1 MGVYFY
7 KTCLKFA
14 IFGIQIKTLKMRR
27 IAPIGKKNFVG
38 KKFKS
43 AKPNE
48 LNASDKNFIKN
59 NINQFNN
66 QQLAFRIGKPVD
78 AVEKFIKKE
87 KLTSTLAVQESKEL
101 IKPSKLV
108 EVKASKP
115 DKTLSSKIKK
125 EKEETTIKMVVNK
138 EDFIRENYQK
148 YSAIEM
154 ANELNISIN
163 TVRYY
168 LNKLNIIPSKVSKT
182 PVEVLIK
189 RSIFI
194 KENHNKYTVR
204 ELSEKLNCSCDIV
217 RISLRKQKLKALQ
230 VTLGQEIPP
239 HAIEFIKANYRTMTA
254 REMSNS
260 LGNVRWT
267 QVKYLC
273 DKYDFLKTP
282 EETTA
287 IRNRWNRSEFTAS
300 EEKYIVE
307 HHGNISLSEIA
318 NNLERTRSSV
328 VKLLARKGL
337 KVTKEQHDILNR
349 ANFEKGRISMKAKL
363 EAKIASK
370 K

>member
-1 MGVYFY
+1 
-7 KTCLKFA
+7 
-14 IFGIQIKTLKMRR
+14 MRR

-66 QQLAFRIGKPVD
+66 QQLAFRIGKPVA

-87 KLTSTLAVQESKEL
+87 KLISMLEVQERKEL
-101 IKPSKLV
+101 IKPSILV
-108 EVKASKP
+108 EVKPSKP
-115 DKTLSSKIKK
+115 DKIVSSEKRKEREETASKI
-125 EKEETTIKMVVNK
+125 VVNK
-138 EDFIRENYQK
+138 VDFIRENYQK

-154 ANELNISIN
+154 AKELNISIN

-168 LNKLNIIPSKVSKT
+168 LKKLNITPSKVSKT
-182 PVEVLIK
+182 PVEVLTE

-239 HAIEFIKANYRTMTA
+239 HAIEFIKTNYRTMTA
-254 REMSNS
+254 REMSNA
-260 LGNVRWT
+260 LDNVSWT

-273 DKYDFLKTP
+273 EKYGFLKTP

-287 IRNRWNRSEFTAS
+287 IRNRWNRSEFTAI
-300 EEKYIVE
+300 EEKYIIE
-307 HHGNISLSEIA
+307 HHGSISLSEIA
-318 NNLERTRSSV
+318 LNLERTRSSV

-337 KVTKEQHDILNR
+337 KITKEQHDVLNR
-349 ANFEKGRISMKAKL
+349 KNFEKGRIKMKEKL
-363 EAKIASK
+363 EAKNASK